1 MLPFVSIKALFW
13 GQICS
18 QQIILQHLS
27 KAGGQ
32 KYANKDYQL
41 MILVIVRIRV
51 VSSFFH
57 FLFTIFF
64 FFFEVVFEVDFVKVQ
79 RFNPQGFFLIIFSYR
94 TSNCISHRKV
104 ASKFKGFVFNTNR
117 IEFSIV
123 KSLRPIWGHYYWK
136 KNKTRK
142 CTLLFRWWNKMSYI
156 WKEIWVVVKHIT
168 KPRALMDRDGKFS
181 LKKKTFWDLFWPS
194 ALQGFHR
201 SH

>member
-57 FLFTIFF
+57 FLFTNSFCNIKLTCVWSWLRWGTTFQTPVFF
-64 FFFEVVFEVDFVKVQ
+64 F
-79 RFNPQGFFLIIFSYR
+79 GIIFYR

-123 KSLRPIWGHYYWK
+123 KSLRPILGHY
-136 KNKTRK
+136 R
-142 CTLLFRWWNKMSYI
+142 R
-156 WKEIWVVVKHIT
+156 
-168 KPRALMDRDGKFS
+168 
-181 LKKKTFWDLFWPS
+181 KKK
-194 ALQGFHR
+194 
-201 SH
+201 